1 MVTGMFV
8 YLFPNRFSFSFSFL
22 ATTLVPQGQP
32 GWGSHCSWQTSNA
45 KLRQYSH
52 LAFFASGDLVLLTHT
67 PPLWVCSLEPFKAG
81 IPFNDVI
88 SNPE

>member
-45 KLRQYSH
+45 KPETIFTSSLLCLRGPCPPDPH
-52 LAFFASGDLVLLTHT
+52 PTLL
-67 PPLWVCSLEPFKAG
+67 SLL
-81 IPFNDVI
+81 
-88 SNPE
+88 S